1 MSATLI
7 IQAKTTHA
15 ESIKDKEIIEI
26 GACLL
31 DHGTLLPYEPFSVF
45 IKPKGKIS
53 KYCTKVTGISPED
66 VSSGASL
73 YDAIDA
79 INEIYDLKE
88 DPKPWASFGFLVC
101 DLLNRQCKGGFLPQ
115 GDFMNIRLLCSYVFR
130 ADNEKLPLKQA
141 IAKLGMNL
149 PKSNDLQ
156 DEVLNSALIFAECLK
171 RMRKNGGNQKEI
183 PVMIRRNKK

>member
-101 DLLNRQCKGGFLPQ
+101 DLLNRQCNGFLPQ
-115 GDFMNIRLLCSYVFR
+115 SKFMNIRHLFPYVFSS
-130 ADNEKLPLKQA
+130 DPNISLKQA
-141 IAKLGMNL
+141 ANIANLNL
-149 PKSNDLQ
+149 PDASDLQ
-156 DEVLNSALIFAECLK
+156 DEVLNSALIFAACLK
-171 RMRKNGGNQKEI
+171 KMKKNGGNQKEV
-183 PVMIRRNKK
+183 PVLIRRNRK